1 LRSTGDGLEKE
12 VTMSRKTYMIA
23 VGFASMLSVGLLGA
37 SKVSAFPTDA
47 TAMKAAAPSDI
58 TDVRGGGRGGGFRG
72 GGGVRA
78 GGGAYRG
85 GGARVAGGGA
95 YRGGGARVAGGGA
108 YRGGAYRAGGYGY
121 RGGGYYGGAYR
132 PWGAAAAGAAV
143 GAAAAGAAGSYYY
156 GQQCGYY
163 PYPACY

>member
-1 LRSTGDGLEKE
+1 LEKE

-23 VGFASMLSVGLLGA
+23 VGFAGMLSVGLLAA
-37 SKVSAFPTDA
+37 SKVSAFPINA
-47 TAMKAAAPSDI
+47 TTMKAAAPTEI
-58 TDVRGGGRGGGFRG
+58 TDVRAGRG

-78 GGGAYRG
+78 GGGGMRAGGGYRG

-121 RGGGYYGGAYR
+121 RGGYYGGGYRGGYYGGAAL
-132 PWGAAAAGAAV
+132 GAAAGAAAV
-143 GAAAAGAAGSYYY
+143 GAAVAAPYYY
-156 GQQCGYY
+156 NQQCGYY